1 MPRGN
6 RRTTPAPV
14 PQPVNN
20 DQNTPPTPA
29 AVIAAG
35 AAEDAVREAH
45 AAAETR
51 QEEQAAAETRQE
63 EQTGGEGQ
71 GPGEGPAAEGQEA
84 AETRQEEQT
93 GGESPTPGEGPT
105 AEGQPAA
112 ETPVEAEAQSG
123 LTMTVQIRGGVAA
136 EDIVATADVTLG
148 DLCTIRNVK
157 LKQDDYG
164 LKVVMPRTKLPETG
178 RFKDACYFHSP
189 ELREQFDAAVKDA
202 YQQTLEPTQEQG
214 GMGDMTM

>member
-6 RRTTPAPV
+6 RRSTPTPV

-20 DQNTPPTPA
+20 DQNNPPTP
-29 AVIAAG
+29 
-35 AAEDAVREAH
+35 AAEDAVREAQ
-45 AAAETR
+45 AIGVGAPAE
-51 QEEQAAAETRQE
+51 E
-63 EQTGGEGQ
+63 
-71 GPGEGPAAEGQEA
+71 
-84 AETRQEEQT
+84 
-93 GGESPTPGEGPT
+93 
-105 AEGQPAA
+105 QPAA
-112 ETPVEAEAQSG
+112 ETPAEAEARSG

-202 YQQTLEPTQEQG
+202 YQQTLEPAQEQG
-214 GMGDMTM
+214 GMGGMTM

>member
-6 RRTTPAPV
+6 RRTTPTPG

-20 DQNTPPTPA
+20 DQNNPPTPA

-35 AAEDAVREAH
+35 AAEDAVREA
-45 AAAETR
+45 
-51 QEEQAAAETRQE
+51 QAAAETRQE

-71 GPGEGPAAEGQEA
+71 GPGEEPAAEGQSA

-112 ETPVEAEAQSG
+112 ETPAEAEAQSG
-123 LTMTVQIRGGVAA
+123 LTMTVQIRGGVPA

-148 DLCTIRNVK
+148 DVCTIRNVK

-202 YQQTLEPTQEQG
+202 YQQTLEPAQEQG
-214 GMGDMTM
+214 GMGGMTM